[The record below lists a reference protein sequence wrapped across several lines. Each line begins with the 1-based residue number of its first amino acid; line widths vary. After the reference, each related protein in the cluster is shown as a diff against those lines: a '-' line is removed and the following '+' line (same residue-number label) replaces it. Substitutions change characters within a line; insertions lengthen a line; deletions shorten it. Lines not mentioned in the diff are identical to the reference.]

1 MVSES
6 QVMFIKEQ
14 PKRLLSRFGAN
25 ISKNKAARAKPATRG
40 RKSSRSRKR
49 RWEEESEGETIR
61 VQDVSPTQPELLGT
75 PVVERTLDFVLSP
88 IKVSTQK
95 KKSSKKSSKAE
106 SPPDSEQDCCSPFD
120 TDEVMNSKL
129 ELGVGI
135 LDEIDNFLRIDTLD
149 EKTQIDKSTPV
160 LDRAGKKE
168 CLKKKYIDHD
178 DAAYEYKKNAT
189 KDAESTNFEG
199 ASPRRLLKQ
208 VLDNIK
214 KSKMRKAENNRIQ
227 VSQITNSAESSI
239 AAVRDKFKS
248 AMKRERDAF
257 EEKERQLLHNQ
268 KKQLLKLTQTASV
281 AFEATQIEISELGT
295 GNTGIV
301 ATGDLMERE
310 LKRRCRDI
318 RNETEKKIQEARAS
332 IDSGPQNKR
341 SDHKKKLLQQLANMM
356 NHFEGF

>member
-1 MVSES
+1 
-6 QVMFIKEQ
+6 
-14 PKRLLSRFGAN
+14 
-25 ISKNKAARAKPATRG
+25 
-40 RKSSRSRKR
+40 
-49 RWEEESEGETIR
+49 
-61 VQDVSPTQPELLGT
+61 
-75 PVVERTLDFVLSP
+75 
-88 IKVSTQK
+88 
-95 KKSSKKSSKAE
+95 
-106 SPPDSEQDCCSPFD
+106 
-120 TDEVMNSKL
+120 
-129 ELGVGI
+129 
-135 LDEIDNFLRIDTLD
+135 
-149 EKTQIDKSTPV
+149 
-160 LDRAGKKE
+160 
-168 CLKKKYIDHD
+168 
-178 DAAYEYKKNAT
+178 
-189 KDAESTNFEG
+189 
-199 ASPRRLLKQ
+199 
-208 VLDNIK
+208 
-214 KSKMRKAENNRIQ
+214 MRKAENNRIQ